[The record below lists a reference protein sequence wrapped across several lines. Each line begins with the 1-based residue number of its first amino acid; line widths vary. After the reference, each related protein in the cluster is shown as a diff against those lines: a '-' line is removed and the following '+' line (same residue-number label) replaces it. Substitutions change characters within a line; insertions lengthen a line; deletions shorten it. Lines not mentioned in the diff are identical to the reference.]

1 MKTYNVTVTVEVPD
15 VEAEDVDD
23 AINLVTEA
31 IEDTFSQTVSFSGQ
45 TATTYDDDDS

>member
-1 MKTYNVTVTVEVPD
+1 MRTYNVIVTVEVPD

-31 IEDTFSQTVSFSGQ
+31 IEESFSQRVSFSNQ
-45 TATTYDDDDS
+45 NAATYDE